1 MPQAEAVVVASVCRH
16 SKRPLYLMHRLCLVH
31 HPCQTSRHHQLDCL
45 PLSLR
50 VETLILAPWHCQV
63 CVLSVVL
70 RLYQIILA
78 DVLCRQNSK
87 RSLHVAVTGALLLIG
102 GGGFLLSKI
111 DPQFD
116 DFIGAGALKVQNCSL
131 HSVS

>member
-1 MPQAEAVVVASVCRH
+1 M
-16 SKRPLYLMHRLCLVH
+16 
-31 HPCQTSRHHQLDCL
+31 
-45 PLSLR
+45 
-50 VETLILAPWHCQV
+50 
-63 CVLSVVL
+63 LSVVL